1 VLENL
6 PKERRRKTVI
16 AALVAVVAWLA
27 GMISWTYGVTTGT
40 AGGIPSMVFTIAW
53 FVGTPA
59 IAFILFRAA
68 FPLGVFTAPLNQVA
82 AVAAGIKGSAKKL
95 GPLVCAGHI
104 GWVHYG
110 GPLLRLHIY
119 SHGVIIHPVLLP
131 EIPLQFQEIS
141 TPTRREGWFFSRLS
155 LSLSAGGAS

>member
-1 VLENL
+1 
-6 PKERRRKTVI
+6 
-16 AALVAVVAWLA
+16 
-27 GMISWTYGVTTGT
+27 
-40 AGGIPSMVFTIAW
+40 MVFTIAW

-155 LSLSAGGAS
+155 LSHCSGMVRQPVELIFYSARHRDLAYDVLSAGGAS